1 MKPAFYLMAVLM
13 VLTIYSVPAAAQCD
27 RSANRP
33 IRCGYY
39 DEGYEDG
46 MSDARSNRPN
56 DYRRYRNKI
65 ESQYESFYRNGY
77 DAGFAAAAPSYP
89 TDPRPGYPGQG
100 GGGGSGTGRATWSG
114 RVDNVAQLILR
125 GNNLEAR
132 DVTGSGLQT
141 TNQNVN
147 GALPRRPVTVNAN
160 KFGGRGIVR
169 VVQQPNRTNGFTA
182 IVEISDPRGGADN
195 YRVDIDWQYSGG
207 RPVEEPYQSGRVTW
221 RGRVDNTVNIV
232 IAGSSVTNETLAG
245 TPVSGE
251 YSTIN
256 GYLAARPG
264 TIRVRKIAGRGNVT
278 IIQQPSLE
286 NDFTA
291 IVQVQD
297 TSGGDD
303 NYQLEISW

>member
-1 MKPAFYLMAVLM
+1 MKPAFYLLAVLM

-46 MSDARSNRPN
+46 MSDARSNRQS

-65 ESQYESFYRNGY
+65 ESQYESFYRSGY

-89 TDPRPGYPGQG
+89 PTYPGPGRPGQG
-100 GGGGSGTGRATWSG
+100 GGAGTGRATWSG
-114 RVDNVAQLILR
+114 RVDNVAQIVLQ
-125 GNNLEAR
+125 GNSLTVR

-141 TNQNVN
+141 SNQNVS
-147 GALPRRPVTVNAN
+147 GALPRRPVTINAN
-160 KFGGRGIVR
+160 KFGGRGTVR
-169 VVQQPNRTNGFTA
+169 VVQQPDRSNGFTA
-182 IVEISDPRGGADN
+182 IVEIADPRSGADN

-207 RPVEEPYQSGRVTW
+207 RPVEEPYQSGRVLW

-245 TPVSGE
+245 APVSADNFN
-251 YSTIN
+251 IN

-264 TIRVRKIAGRGNVT
+264 SVRVRKISGRGNVT

-303 NYQLEISW
+303 NYQLEITW